1 MDTILIIQPRISGG
15 KAVKSSEE
23 IVQDMARDIVAKLPK
38 MMDKKLADPK
48 TFEITP
54 EGQMVSL
61 GVFVG

>member
-23 IVQDMARDIVAKLPK
+23 IAQDMARDIVNRLPK
-38 MMDKKLADPK
+38 RLDKKKAHHQ
-48 TFEITP
+48 TFATTDA
-54 EGQMVSL
+54 GQMLSL